1 MRRCRAASG
10 RAFPVDI
17 RLRVMDAIR
26 KIIPDPI
33 AMKCSRSSERPTIDP
48 AIWRV
53 GSSPDEKT
61 VGASTKAKKIKPP
74 SQTTSESSIR
84 NLKNAMGEIIRRNQL
99 NQLSTGRTIAV
110 TYSFVHNCLPSSF
123 PIGLEEIS
131 HMHMQHSLTAVD
143 VNFVSLQA
151 AVFCVQCELLSENNT
166 PRCLACGS
174 GAVLSLSRVLG
185 GSLRTQQTA
194 HLIADAELDRLV
206 RSLLYTVPNSAPQ
219 VAEFDEYRREDEE
232 NAVELRGIATGIA
245 TVSTRHRMRPR
256 HHGPVAMPHP
266 LMNAGEIDLEPG
278 ISIIA
283 EKAQALT
290 GATGA
295 AIALR
300 RGNEIVCRAR
310 TGRTAPDIGVRL
322 QTDSG
327 LSAECVR
334 TGEVLMCNDAESNP
348 RVDWAT
354 CRRMGVRSILVAP
367 LRHFRRTLGVFEVL
381 SSTPHA
387 FDNNDV
393 ATMQFLSG
401 MMVAAI
407 SRLSSLQPAPPIASG
422 E

>member
-1 MRRCRAASG
+1 
-10 RAFPVDI
+10 
-17 RLRVMDAIR
+17 
-26 KIIPDPI
+26 
-33 AMKCSRSSERPTIDP
+33 
-48 AIWRV
+48 
-53 GSSPDEKT
+53 
-61 VGASTKAKKIKPP
+61 
-74 SQTTSESSIR
+74 
-84 NLKNAMGEIIRRNQL
+84 
-99 NQLSTGRTIAV
+99 
-110 TYSFVHNCLPSSF
+110 
-123 PIGLEEIS
+123 
-131 HMHMQHSLTAVD
+131 MQRSLTATD
-143 VNFVSLQA
+143 VNFVSLQS

-185 GSLRTQQTA
+185 GSLRGQQTA

-206 RSLLYTVPNSAPQ
+206 RSLLYTVPQ
-219 VAEFDEYRREDEE
+219 VPAAGENQIDEY
-232 NAVELRGIATGIA
+232 AVEFPTAA
-245 TVSTRHRMRPR
+245 AFSTRHRMRPR
-256 HHGPVAMPHP
+256 HHGPVPASHP
-266 LMNAGEIDLEPG
+266 LINAGEIDLEPG

-283 EKAQALT
+283 EKAQTLT

-334 TGEVLMCNDAESNP
+334 TGEVLLCNDAESNP
-348 RVDWAT
+348 RVDWAS

-367 LRHFRRTLGVFEVL
+367 LCHFRRTLGVFEVL

-401 MMVAAI
+401 MMVATI
-407 SRLSSLQPAPPIASG
+407 SRLSSLQPTPPAASG

>member
-1 MRRCRAASG
+1 MQRSLKAA
-10 RAFPVDI
+10 
-17 RLRVMDAIR
+17 
-26 KIIPDPI
+26 
-33 AMKCSRSSERPTIDP
+33 
-48 AIWRV
+48 
-53 GSSPDEKT
+53 
-61 VGASTKAKKIKPP
+61 
-74 SQTTSESSIR
+74 
-84 NLKNAMGEIIRRNQL
+84 
-99 NQLSTGRTIAV
+99 
-110 TYSFVHNCLPSSF
+110 
-123 PIGLEEIS
+123 
-131 HMHMQHSLTAVD
+131 D
-143 VNFVSLQA
+143 VNFISLHS
-151 AVFCVQCELLSENNT
+151 AVFCVQCELLSPNNT

-185 GSLRTQQTA
+185 GSLRGQQTA

-206 RSLLYTVPNSAPQ
+206 RSLLYTVPQ
-219 VAEFDEYRREDEE
+219 MAEAGENRDEYRIGE
-232 NAVELRGIATGIA
+232 NQIEFPSSAAF
-245 TVSTRHRMRPR
+245 STRHRMRPR
-256 HHGPVAMPHP
+256 HHGPLPAPHT
-266 LMNAGEIDLEPG
+266 LINAGEIDLEPG

-283 EKAQALT
+283 EKAQTLT

-310 TGRTAPDIGVRL
+310 TGRNAPDIGVRL

-334 TGEVLMCNDAESNP
+334 TGEVLLCNDAETNP

-354 CRRMGVRSILVAP
+354 CRSMGVRSILVAP

-381 SSTPHA
+381 SSMPYA

-401 MMVAAI
+401 MMVATI
-407 SRLSSLQPAPPIASG
+407 SRLSSLQPAPPVASG

>member
-1 MRRCRAASG
+1 
-10 RAFPVDI
+10 
-17 RLRVMDAIR
+17 
-26 KIIPDPI
+26 
-33 AMKCSRSSERPTIDP
+33 
-48 AIWRV
+48 
-53 GSSPDEKT
+53 
-61 VGASTKAKKIKPP
+61 
-74 SQTTSESSIR
+74 
-84 NLKNAMGEIIRRNQL
+84 
-99 NQLSTGRTIAV
+99 
-110 TYSFVHNCLPSSF
+110 
-123 PIGLEEIS
+123 
-131 HMHMQHSLTAVD
+131 MQRSLTAAD
-143 VNFVSLQA
+143 VNFVSLQS
-151 AVFCVQCELLSENNT
+151 AVFCVQCELLSENST
-166 PRCLACGS
+166 PQCLACGS

-185 GSLRTQQTA
+185 GSLRGQQTA

-206 RSLLYTVPNSAPQ
+206 RSLLYTVPH
-219 VAEFDEYRREDEE
+219 VAEAGE
-232 NAVELRGIATGIA
+232 NQDGHQIEFSAAAAL
-245 TVSTRHRMRPR
+245 STRHHLRPRHR
-256 HHGPVAMPHP
+256 HHGPVSAPFAPGHTNEI
-266 LMNAGEIDLEPG
+266 NAGEIDLEPG

-334 TGEVLMCNDAESNP
+334 TGEVLLCNDAESNP
-348 RVDWAT
+348 RVDWAS

-401 MMVAAI
+401 MMVATI
-407 SRLSSLQPAPPIASG
+407 SRLSSLQPAPPVASG

>member
-1 MRRCRAASG
+1 MQRSMTAA
-10 RAFPVDI
+10 
-17 RLRVMDAIR
+17 DA
-26 KIIPDPI
+26 
-33 AMKCSRSSERPTIDP
+33 S
-48 AIWRV
+48 
-53 GSSPDEKT
+53 
-61 VGASTKAKKIKPP
+61 
-74 SQTTSESSIR
+74 
-84 NLKNAMGEIIRRNQL
+84 
-99 NQLSTGRTIAV
+99 
-110 TYSFVHNCLPSSF
+110 
-123 PIGLEEIS
+123 
-131 HMHMQHSLTAVD
+131 
-143 VNFVSLQA
+143 FVSLQS
-151 AVFCVQCELLSENNT
+151 AVFCVQCEMLSDNNT

-174 GAVLSLSRVLG
+174 AAVLSLSRVLG
-185 GSLRTQQTA
+185 GSLRGQQTA

-206 RSLLYTVPNSAPQ
+206 RSLLYTVPQA
-219 VAEFDEYRREDEE
+219 AEADEERDEYRAGE
-232 NAVELRGIATGIA
+232 NQIEFPVAA
-245 TVSTRHRMRPR
+245 SFSSRHRMRPR
-256 HHGPVAMPHP
+256 HHGPVPTHHP
-266 LMNAGEIDLEPG
+266 LINAGELDLEPG

-300 RGNEIVCRAR
+300 RGSEIVCRAR

-334 TGEVLMCNDAESNP
+334 SGEVMLCNDAESNP

-367 LRHFRRTLGVFEVL
+367 LQHFRRTLGVFEVL

-401 MMVAAI
+401 MMVATI
-407 SRLSSLQPAPPIASG
+407 SRLSSLQPTTPMASG

>member
-1 MRRCRAASG
+1 
-10 RAFPVDI
+10 
-17 RLRVMDAIR
+17 
-26 KIIPDPI
+26 
-33 AMKCSRSSERPTIDP
+33 
-48 AIWRV
+48 
-53 GSSPDEKT
+53 
-61 VGASTKAKKIKPP
+61 
-74 SQTTSESSIR
+74 
-84 NLKNAMGEIIRRNQL
+84 
-99 NQLSTGRTIAV
+99 
-110 TYSFVHNCLPSSF
+110 
-123 PIGLEEIS
+123 
-131 HMHMQHSLTAVD
+131 MQGSLTAAD
-143 VNFVSLQA
+143 VNFISLQS
-151 AVFCVQCELLSENNT
+151 AVFCVQCELLSPNNT
-166 PRCLACGS
+166 TRCLACGS
-174 GAVLSLSRVLG
+174 LAVLSLSRVLG
-185 GSLRTQQTA
+185 GSLRGQQTA
-194 HLIADAELDRLV
+194 NLIADAELDRLV
-206 RSLLYTVPNSAPQ
+206 RSLLHTVPQ
-219 VAEFDEYRREDEE
+219 VAETGEE
-232 NAVELRGIATGIA
+232 QEEICISENQIPVASFSA
-245 TVSTRHRMRPR
+245 RHRMRPR
-256 HHGPVAMPHP
+256 HHGPVPASHP
-266 LMNAGEIDLEPG
+266 MINAGELDLEPG

-334 TGEVLMCNDAESNP
+334 TGEVLLCHDAESNP

-354 CRRMGVRSILVAP
+354 CRGMGVRSILVAP

-407 SRLSSLQPAPPIASG
+407 SRLSSLQPAPPLASG

>member
-1 MRRCRAASG
+1 
-10 RAFPVDI
+10 
-17 RLRVMDAIR
+17 
-26 KIIPDPI
+26 
-33 AMKCSRSSERPTIDP
+33 
-48 AIWRV
+48 
-53 GSSPDEKT
+53 
-61 VGASTKAKKIKPP
+61 
-74 SQTTSESSIR
+74 
-84 NLKNAMGEIIRRNQL
+84 
-99 NQLSTGRTIAV
+99 
-110 TYSFVHNCLPSSF
+110 
-123 PIGLEEIS
+123 
-131 HMHMQHSLTAVD
+131 MQRSLTATD
-143 VNFVSLQA
+143 VNFLSLQSA
-151 AVFCVQCELLSENNT
+151 IFCVQCELLSENNT
-166 PRCLACGS
+166 PRCLGCGS

-185 GSLRTQQTA
+185 GSLRGQQTA

-206 RSLLYTVPNSAPQ
+206 RSLLYTVPQ
-219 VAEFDEYRREDEE
+219 IAEAEE
-232 NAVELRGIATGIA
+232 NRDEHYVGEHPIEVCAAAT
-245 TVSTRHRMRPR
+245 STRHRMRPR
-256 HHGPVAMPHP
+256 HHGSASVPHAP
-266 LMNAGEIDLEPG
+266 INAGEIDLEPG

-283 EKAQALT
+283 EKAQTLT

-334 TGEVLMCNDAESNP
+334 SGEVLLCNDAESNP
-348 RVDWAT
+348 RVDWES

-401 MMVAAI
+401 MMVATI
-407 SRLSSLQPAPPIASG
+407 SRLSSLQPAPPSASC

>member
-1 MRRCRAASG
+1 
-10 RAFPVDI
+10 
-17 RLRVMDAIR
+17 L
-26 KIIPDPI
+26 
-33 AMKCSRSSERPTIDP
+33 
-48 AIWRV
+48 
-53 GSSPDEKT
+53 T
-61 VGASTKAKKIKPP
+61 VT
-74 SQTTSESSIR
+74 
-84 NLKNAMGEIIRRNQL
+84 
-99 NQLSTGRTIAV
+99 
-110 TYSFVHNCLPSSF
+110 
-123 PIGLEEIS
+123 
-131 HMHMQHSLTAVD
+131 D
-143 VNFVSLQA
+143 VNFLSLQSA
-151 AVFCVQCELLSENNT
+151 IFCVQCELLSENNT
-166 PRCLACGS
+166 PQCLACGS

-185 GSLRTQQTA
+185 GSLRGQQTA

-206 RSLLYTVPNSAPQ
+206 RSLLYTVPQVPVAGEQQSGEYAVEQLATATFSSRRHARPRHHHRQNSAPQ
-219 VAEFDEYRREDEE
+219 A
-232 NAVELRGIATGIA
+232 LI
-245 TVSTRHRMRPR
+245 
-256 HHGPVAMPHP
+256 
-266 LMNAGEIDLEPG
+266 NAGEIDLEPG

-283 EKAQALT
+283 EKAQTLT

-334 TGEVLMCNDAESNP
+334 TGEVLLCNDAESNP
-348 RVDWAT
+348 RVDWES

-381 SSTPHA
+381 SSTPRA

-401 MMVAAI
+401 MMVATI
-407 SRLSSLQPAPPIASG
+407 SRLSSLQPAPPAASG

>member
-1 MRRCRAASG
+1 MQRA
-10 RAFPVDI
+10 
-17 RLRVMDAIR
+17 L
-26 KIIPDPI
+26 
-33 AMKCSRSSERPTIDP
+33 
-48 AIWRV
+48 
-53 GSSPDEKT
+53 
-61 VGASTKAKKIKPP
+61 KA
-74 SQTTSESSIR
+74 T
-84 NLKNAMGEIIRRNQL
+84 
-99 NQLSTGRTIAV
+99 
-110 TYSFVHNCLPSSF
+110 
-123 PIGLEEIS
+123 
-131 HMHMQHSLTAVD
+131 D
-143 VNFVSLQA
+143 VSFVSLQS

-166 PRCLACGS
+166 PKCLACGS
-174 GAVLSLSRVLG
+174 LAVLSLSRVLG
-185 GSLRTQQTA
+185 GSLQGQQTA

-206 RSLLYTVPNSAPQ
+206 RSLLYTVPQ
-219 VAEFDEYRREDEE
+219 VEEREEFQDEYRVRQSSLHED
-232 NAVELRGIATGIA
+232 ALDISAAASI
-245 TVSTRHRMRPR
+245 SSRHRMRPR
-256 HHGPVAMPHP
+256 HHGSVSIPHT
-266 LMNAGEIDLEPG
+266 LLNAGEIDLEPG

-334 TGEVLMCNDAESNP
+334 TGEVLLCNDAESNS
-348 RVDWAT
+348 RVDSAS

-381 SSTPHA
+381 SSTPNA

-393 ATMQFLSG
+393 ATMQFLAG
-401 MMVAAI
+401 MMVATI
-407 SRLSSLQPAPPIASG
+407 SRLSSLQPPTPAASG

>member
-1 MRRCRAASG
+1 MQRSMTVA
-10 RAFPVDI
+10 
-17 RLRVMDAIR
+17 DA
-26 KIIPDPI
+26 
-33 AMKCSRSSERPTIDP
+33 
-48 AIWRV
+48 
-53 GSSPDEKT
+53 
-61 VGASTKAKKIKPP
+61 
-74 SQTTSESSIR
+74 
-84 NLKNAMGEIIRRNQL
+84 
-99 NQLSTGRTIAV
+99 
-110 TYSFVHNCLPSSF
+110 
-123 PIGLEEIS
+123 
-131 HMHMQHSLTAVD
+131 
-143 VNFVSLQA
+143 NFVSLQS
-151 AVFCVQCELLSENNT
+151 AVFCVQCEMLSDNNT
-166 PRCLACGS
+166 SRCLACGS
-174 GAVLSLSRVLG
+174 AAVLSLSRVLG
-185 GSLRTQQTA
+185 GSLRGQQTA

-206 RSLLYTVPNSAPQ
+206 RSLLYTVPQ
-219 VAEFDEYRREDEE
+219 VAEADEDQIEFPV
-232 NAVELRGIATGIA
+232 AA
-245 TVSTRHRMRPR
+245 SFSSRHRMRPR
-256 HHGPVAMPHP
+256 HHGPVPTHHP
-266 LMNAGEIDLEPG
+266 LINAGELDLEPG

-300 RGNEIVCRAR
+300 RGTEIVCRAR

-334 TGEVLMCNDAESNP
+334 SGEVMLCNDAESNP

-367 LRHFRRTLGVFEVL
+367 LQHFRRTLGVFEVL

-401 MMVAAI
+401 MMVATI
-407 SRLSSLQPAPPIASG
+407 SRLSSLQPTTPMASG

>member
-1 MRRCRAASG
+1 
-10 RAFPVDI
+10 
-17 RLRVMDAIR
+17 
-26 KIIPDPI
+26 
-33 AMKCSRSSERPTIDP
+33 
-48 AIWRV
+48 
-53 GSSPDEKT
+53 
-61 VGASTKAKKIKPP
+61 
-74 SQTTSESSIR
+74 
-84 NLKNAMGEIIRRNQL
+84 
-99 NQLSTGRTIAV
+99 
-110 TYSFVHNCLPSSF
+110 
-123 PIGLEEIS
+123 
-131 HMHMQHSLTAVD
+131 MQRSLTATD
-143 VNFVSLQA
+143 VNFVSLQS
-151 AVFCVQCELLSENNT
+151 AVFCVQCELLSDNNT

-185 GSLRTQQTA
+185 GSLRGQQTA

-206 RSLLYTVPNSAPQ
+206 RSLLYSVPNGVPQ
-219 VAEFDEYRREDEE
+219 VAEAGE
-232 NAVELRGIATGIA
+232 NQMELPATS
-245 TVSTRHRMRPR
+245 TFSTRHRMRPR
-256 HHGPVAMPHP
+256 HHGTLAVPHA
-266 LMNAGEIDLEPG
+266 LINAGEIDLEPG

-283 EKAQALT
+283 EKAQVLT

-334 TGEVLMCNDAESNP
+334 TGEVLLCDDAESNP

-407 SRLSSLQPAPPIASG
+407 SRLSSLQPTPPVASG

>member
-1 MRRCRAASG
+1 
-10 RAFPVDI
+10 
-17 RLRVMDAIR
+17 
-26 KIIPDPI
+26 
-33 AMKCSRSSERPTIDP
+33 
-48 AIWRV
+48 
-53 GSSPDEKT
+53 
-61 VGASTKAKKIKPP
+61 
-74 SQTTSESSIR
+74 
-84 NLKNAMGEIIRRNQL
+84 
-99 NQLSTGRTIAV
+99 
-110 TYSFVHNCLPSSF
+110 
-123 PIGLEEIS
+123 
-131 HMHMQHSLTAVD
+131 MQRSLTASD
-143 VNFVSLQA
+143 VNFVALQS
-151 AVFCVQCELLSENNT
+151 AVFCVQCELLSANNT

-185 GSLRTQQTA
+185 GSLHGQQTA

-206 RSLLYTVPNSAPQ
+206 RSLLYTVPQ
-219 VAEFDEYRREDEE
+219 IAEAERDEHRVGEGIH
-232 NAVELRGIATGIA
+232 ELPAAGTF
-245 TVSTRHRMRPR
+245 STRHRMRPR
-256 HHGPVAMPHP
+256 HHGPVAVPHP
-266 LMNAGEIDLEPG
+266 LINAGEIDLEPG

-283 EKAQALT
+283 EKAQVLT

-334 TGEVLMCNDAESNP
+334 TGEVLVCDDAESNP

-387 FDNNDV
+387 FDNSDV

-401 MMVAAI
+401 MMVATI
-407 SRLSSLQPAPPIASG
+407 SRLSSLQPAPPVASG

>member
-1 MRRCRAASG
+1 MQRSLRAA
-10 RAFPVDI
+10 
-17 RLRVMDAIR
+17 
-26 KIIPDPI
+26 
-33 AMKCSRSSERPTIDP
+33 
-48 AIWRV
+48 
-53 GSSPDEKT
+53 
-61 VGASTKAKKIKPP
+61 
-74 SQTTSESSIR
+74 
-84 NLKNAMGEIIRRNQL
+84 
-99 NQLSTGRTIAV
+99 
-110 TYSFVHNCLPSSF
+110 
-123 PIGLEEIS
+123 
-131 HMHMQHSLTAVD
+131 D
-143 VNFVSLQA
+143 VNFVSLQSA
-151 AVFCVQCELLSENNT
+151 IFCVQCELLSENNT

-185 GSLRTQQTA
+185 GSLHGQQTA
-194 HLIADAELDRLV
+194 HLIADTELDRLV
-206 RSLLYTVPNSAPQ
+206 RSLLYSVPQ
-219 VAEFDEYRREDEE
+219 VAEVGENQDEYRIGEGQIGGHPFEFSP
-232 NAVELRGIATGIA
+232 AATFSA
-245 TVSTRHRMRPR
+245 RHRMRPR
-256 HHGPVAMPHP
+256 HHGSAHAAHP
-266 LMNAGEIDLEPG
+266 LINAGEIDLEPG

-283 EKAQALT
+283 EKAQTLT

-334 TGEVLMCNDAESNP
+334 TGEVLLCNDAESNL

-354 CRRMGVRSILVAP
+354 CRGMGVRSILVAP

-401 MMVAAI
+401 MMVATI
-407 SRLSSLQPAPPIASG
+407 SRLSSLQPAPPVASG
-422 E
+422 G